1 MWRAYYD
8 RRYLDL
14 AKGLYKSSRHVGFSP
29 VTCLV
34 IAFQAG
40 RAALVF
46 QKSRSREEAQS
57 ALPYLINYYKTLS
70 AASPSVYAAD
80 EAARMELE
88 WWQGRRERVG
98 PEQYGLTIARVA
110 SMIYGVWGDE
120 VNRSGVLR
128 AEAMAYRDARRQS
141 MKDSDW
147 MAVQRILLDSYFL
160 LYRAIHKSSL

>member
-1 MWRAYYD
+1 
-8 RRYLDL
+8 
-14 AKGLYKSSRHVGFSP
+14 V
-29 VTCLV
+29 
-34 IAFQAG
+34 QAQ
-40 RAALVF
+40 R
-46 QKSRSREEAQS
+46 

-80 EAARMELE
+80 EAARTELE
-88 WWQGRRERVG
+88 WWQGRREKVG
-98 PEQYGLTIARVA
+98 AQQYGLTIARVA

-147 MAVQRILLDSYFL
+147 MAVQTVLLESYSL
-160 LYRAIHKSSL
+160 LHKAIHKSS